1 MGISIFPAASTGGD
15 NWVEISSQ
23 TPTSGTTVSISSIS
37 SSYKKLML
45 VATNI
50 FLSSSDASIITFN
63 SITSAHSYQY
73 ASANGTEPGGF
84 VSATN
89 IRSSSNNDRHSAL
102 LFITNPSGT
111 VPVLFEGR
119 IAASAS
125 ATGRTV
131 YNGVMPGL
139 TSAVT
144 SIQLDYTAAISGSN
158 TGTIKLYGTL

>member
-1 MGISIFPAASTGGD
+1 MGLSVFPAASTGGD

-37 SSYKKLML
+37 SSYKKLLL

-50 FLSSSDASIITFN
+50 LLSSSDACNITFN
-63 SITSAHSYQY
+63 SVTSAHSYQY
-73 ASANGTEPGGF
+73 SSANGTEPGGF

-89 IRSSSNNDRHSAL
+89 IRSASNNDRHSAL

-111 VPVLFEGR
+111 VPVLFDGR
-119 IAASAS
+119 IAPAASS
-125 ATGRTV
+125 TGRTI

-139 TSAVT
+139 RTAVT
-144 SIQLDYTAAISGSN
+144 DILFDYTASISGSN